1 MRSFVPYLV
10 WRGGV
15 KKHLALLGLQATL
28 ASSIFGITT
37 FAVSADYDPPVGDK
51 WWTAGQEATFPAISH
66 YQNAFGT
73 YSVLNAEGPIETKD
87 HSFFAALGTNGR
99 ACVTCHQPANGMS
112 LAAASVR
119 DRWQASAGKD
129 PLFAAIDGSNCPS
142 LLQGEKASHSLLLER
157 GLIRVHLPWPP
168 KASDGLDIDPE
179 FKIDV
184 VRDPTGCNLSPIYG
198 INSPSHSVSVYR
210 RPRVVANLRYVD
222 QSFGAWSLKD
232 GVLLPLDPVTGKRL
246 ASNIMADNRFASL
259 QAQAA
264 DAIMTH
270 LEATVPAD
278 QDVLDKIAGFE
289 RQLYGAMSNH
299 RIGGSLTDGGATG
312 GPEALRDG
320 KATVVGGF
328 TFDSDFPE
336 LEGWRTSRV
345 LQDQPWDR
353 DWPKQTVKP
362 SRVAED
368 QESPAQHDFRD
379 SVARGYDLFMY
390 RTFLIR
396 DVANGTDFGLGNP
409 VKNACVLCHNMQRT
423 GMDAAPG
430 FMDIGTTSL
439 PDATRTSELPLFR
452 ITCRRDAPPQPY
464 RGRVIYTYDPGR
476 ALVTGRCRDVGA
488 INMQQFRGLAARAP
502 YFSNGSAKT
511 LGDVIDYY
519 NRRFKIH
526 YSKRDREDLIN
537 FLSVL

>member
-1 MRSFVPYLV
+1 VKRSPML
-10 WRGGV
+10 R
-15 KKHLALLGLQATL
+15 GLQTVL
-28 ASSIFGITT
+28 ASSILGLVTL
-37 FAVSADYDPPVGDK
+37 AVSADQEPVVGLK
-51 WWTAGQEATFPAISH
+51 WWTAGQAGTFSANSLYP
-66 YQNAFGT
+66 NAAGV
-73 YSVLNAEGPIETKD
+73 YSVLNADGPIETKD
-87 HSFFAALGTNGR
+87 HPFFAALGTNGR
-99 ACVTCHQPANGMS
+99 GCVTCHQPANGMS
-112 LAAASVR
+112 LAAATVR
-119 DRWQASAGKD
+119 DRWQETGGKD

-142 LLQGEKASHSLLLER
+142 LPQGEKASHSLLLER
-157 GLIRVHLPWPP
+157 GLVRVHLPWPP
-168 KASDGLDIDPE
+168 KTADGSDIDPE

-184 VRDPTGCNLSPIYG
+184 IRDPTGCNLSPIYG

-232 GVLLPLDPVTGKRL
+232 GALLPLDPVTGKRL
-246 ASNIMADNRFASL
+246 ASNIMADNRFPSL

-264 DAIMTH
+264 DAVESH
-270 LEATVPAD
+270 LQADIPAN
-278 QDVLDKIAGFE
+278 QGVLDEIAKFE
-289 RQLYGAMSNH
+289 RQLYGAMFIH

-312 GPEALRDG
+312 GPAALRDG

-345 LQDQPWDR
+345 LENQPWDR
-353 DWPKQTVKP
+353 DWPKQPVKAA
-362 SRVAED
+362 RIAED
-368 QESPAQHDFRD
+368 QESPAQHAFRD

-409 VKNACVLCHNMQRT
+409 VKNACVLCHNMQRL

-430 FMDIGTTSL
+430 FMDIGTTTL
-439 PDATRTSELPLFR
+439 PDADRTAELPLFK
-452 ITCRRDAPPQPY
+452 ITCRPDAPPQPY

-488 INMQQFRGLAARAP
+488 INMQQFRGLAVRAP

-511 LGDVIDYY
+511 LGDVINYY

-526 YSKRDREDLIN
+526 LSDRDRQDLVN